1 MNTLGDKALLP
12 AGLQDILPPAAA
24 YEAGVVEHLIGAF
37 EAWGYERVKPP
48 LLEFEEALLSGPG
61 QAVAQ
66 ETFRLMDP
74 VSHRMLGLR
83 ADMTPQVV
91 RIAGTRLRN
100 APRPLRLCYGG
111 QVLQVKGSQLRPER
125 QFGQVGAELIGASQE
140 RADAEVVLL
149 AARAL
154 EAVGVQGLSID
165 LNLPPLVSALAKDL
179 GFDELQSA
187 ALREALDRKDAA
199 TVSQLAGDKA
209 DPFLALLRAA
219 GPADEALQALESL
232 RLPSAAD
239 VELDR
244 LKRVVGLVRAA
255 APEVSLTLDPVE
267 HRGFEYQTGISFVV
281 FARNVRGEL
290 GRGGRYNAE
299 IAGGVQES
307 CTGFTLY
314 MDTVLRSLPKPKL
327 ARRLF
332 TPLGTPGPRVAALQA
347 EGWRIVAAL
356 EETAEPRAEA
366 ERLHCSHVLIGES
379 VETVGE
385 NQETEEK

>member
-12 AGLQDILPPAAA
+12 AGLQDILPPVAAH
-24 YEAGVVEHLIGAF
+24 EAGVVERLIGAF
-37 EAWGYERVKPP
+37 EGWGYERVKPP
-48 LLEFEEALLSGPG
+48 LLEFEDALLSGTG

-66 ETFRLMDP
+66 QTFRLMDP

-154 EAVGVQGLSID
+154 EAVGVQGLSVD
-165 LNLPPLVSALAKDL
+165 LNLPPLVGALAKDL
-179 GFDELQSA
+179 GFDDLQSSQ
-187 ALREALDRKDAA
+187 LREALDRKDAA
-199 TVSQLAGDKA
+199 SVAQLAGDRSE
-209 DPFLALLRAA
+209 PFLALLRAA
-219 GPADEALQALESL
+219 GPADEALKKLESL

-239 VELDR
+239 IELSR
-244 LKRVVGLVRAA
+244 LKRVVGLIRAEA
-255 APEVSLTLDPVE
+255 ADVALTLDPVE

-290 GRGGRYNAE
+290 GRGGRYDAE
-299 IAGGVQES
+299 IEDGSTES
-307 CTGFTLY
+307 CTGFTLF
-314 MDTVLRSLPKPKL
+314 MDTVLRSLPKP
-327 ARRLF
+327 AAVRRLF
-332 TPLGTPGPRVAALQA
+332 TPIGADSTRVASLQS
-347 EGWRIVAAL
+347 EGWNIIGAL
-356 EETAEPRAEA
+356 DEAEDPHAEA
-366 ERLHCSHVLIGES
+366 ERLLCSHVLNGDAIEL
-379 VETVGE
+379 VRAILD
-385 NQETEEK
+385 TEEE

>member
-24 YEAGVVEHLIGAF
+24 HEAGIVEQLIGGF

-48 LLEFEEALLSGPG
+48 LMEFEDALLSGTG

-66 ETFRLMDP
+66 QTFRLMDP

-91 RIAGTRLRN
+91 RIAETRLRN

-125 QFGQVGAELIGASQE
+125 QFGQVGAELIGAPQE

-149 AARAL
+149 AARVL
-154 EAVGVQGLSID
+154 DAVGVQGLSID
-165 LNLPPLVSALAKDL
+165 LNLPPLVGALAKDL
-179 GFDELQSA
+179 GFDDEKSA
-187 ALREALDRKDAA
+187 QLREALDHKDAA
-199 TVSQLAGDKA
+199 SVASLAGDRA
-209 DPFLALLRAA
+209 EPFLALLRAV
-219 GPADEALQALESL
+219 GPADEALIKLESL
-232 RLPSAAD
+232 RLPPAAD
-239 VELDR
+239 IELNR
-244 LKRVVGLVRAA
+244 LKRVVGLIRAEA
-255 APEVSLTLDPVE
+255 ADVALTLDPVE

-290 GRGGRYNAE
+290 GRGGRYDAE
-299 IAGGVQES
+299 TADGTHES

-314 MDTVLRSLPKPKL
+314 MDTVLRGLPKPDPAKRL
-327 ARRLF
+327 FVPVGAPGARVELLRDDGWCIIGALDETKDPHAEARRL
-332 TPLGTPGPRVAALQA
+332 L
-347 EGWRIVAAL
+347 
-356 EETAEPRAEA
+356 
-366 ERLHCSHVLIGES
+366 CSHVLIDGRA
-379 VETVGE
+379 VVVGA
-385 NQETEEK
+385 KS